1 MHLDS
6 TQPPV
11 THHVL
16 TLHVTSEELE
26 NLLVQMDAAH
36 VICANEGL
44 DGPGDEYTDLYNLL
58 AGYLD
63 DREPLAL

>member
-6 TQPPV
+6 SQPV
-11 THHVL
+11 TRHAL
-16 TLHVTSEELE
+16 TLHITSEELD
-26 NLLVQMDAAH
+26 NLLTQMDKAH
-36 VICANEGL
+36 VICASEGL

-63 DREPLAL
+63 DREPLSL